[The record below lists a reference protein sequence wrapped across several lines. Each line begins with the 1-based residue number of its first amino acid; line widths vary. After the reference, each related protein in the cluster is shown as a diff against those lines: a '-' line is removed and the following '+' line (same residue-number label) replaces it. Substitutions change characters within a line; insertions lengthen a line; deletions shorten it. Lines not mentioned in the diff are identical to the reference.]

1 MTGTSDRK
9 RARQLVSAMRSG
21 RSLSIQATS
30 QRGTNTN
37 YTYSLSGVTAALN
50 AIQDCK

>member
-1 MTGTSDRK
+1 
-9 RARQLVSAMRSG
+9 MRSG

-30 QRGTNTN
+30 QRGTSTN

-50 AIQDCK
+50 SIKDCR